1 MLLVLSAT
9 VPGAN
14 IPLLVDIHWL
24 PVKRRIQ
31 YKIATISY
39 SVIICTAPPY
49 LSDLL
54 ELYTPSCTLRSSADN
69 RLFCIPDK
77 RNFKDSAPFLS
88 SVPPS
93 GTISLSLRHA
103 QTSSFF
109 SSHSSIIIIMYIYH
123 ALINALSARMI
134 HINLNMIFYTHVEH
148 SPT

>member
-88 SVPPS
+88 SVLPS
-93 GTISLSLRHA
+93 GTISLSLCDMLKFRL
-103 QTSSFF
+103 FF
-109 SSHSSIIIIMYIYH
+109 SKSQLNNNNNVY
-123 ALINALSARMI
+123 LSCAYQRPERW
-134 HINLNMIFYTHVEH
+134 HDSY
-148 SPT
+148 